1 MHFGCI
7 RGVCILVQ
15 DLCFFSHSQVDIVD
29 GAFVLRLARF
39 ESTFVRLDR
48 NEKSNN
54 LAPRACLDISKT
66 NLDVFCQ
73 SGIAMPVF
81 MGAAQSKAAHPLG
94 GNQFRSGG

>member
-29 GAFVLRLARF
+29 GASVLRLARF
-39 ESTFVRLDR
+39 ESTFVRLER

-54 LAPRACLDISKT
+54 LAP
-66 NLDVFCQ
+66 
-73 SGIAMPVF
+73 
-81 MGAAQSKAAHPLG
+81 
-94 GNQFRSGG
+94 